1 MILKNR
7 SKIQSLRFGGLVGDM
22 QLPKSVQSFL
32 KNNGEEVITKIEV
45 CRMPLSP
52 ILNKF
57 GIAFLK
63 SNNKKLNYDKLYHLY
78 ILINGK
84 YRLEK
89 NEIIQFTIGGRMGG
103 SECLSTD
110 LPTNITIQEFFDKTA
125 KRMGNDFTPYDA
137 VKNNC
142 QNFVMGCL
150 NANNI
155 SNSKLKD
162 FVLQSVGSIAEDRPL
177 ETRALRTLTDISAL
191 GKYLLNY
198 KSGGIII

>member
-7 SKIQSLRFGGLVGDM
+7 NKIQSLRFGGLVGDN

-32 KNNGEEVITKIEV
+32 KNNGEEVITSVQV
-45 CRMPLSP
+45 CRIPLSP

-89 NEIIQFTIGGRMGG
+89 NEIIQFTSGGKMAG
-103 SECLSTD
+103 SECRDAGNPSNT
-110 LPTNITIQEFFDKTA
+110 TIQEFFDKTA
-125 KRMGNDFTPYDA
+125 KRMGKDFTPYDA
-137 VKNNC
+137 VRNNC
-142 QNFVMGCL
+142 QNFVMACL

-155 SNSKLKD
+155 SNSGLKD
-162 FVLQSVGSIAEDRPL
+162 FVLQNVGSIAEDQPL
-177 ETRALRTLTDISAL
+177 GTRAIRTLTDISAL
-191 GKYLLNY
+191 GKYLLGY
-198 KSGGIII
+198 RKGGVI